1 MVVQTAALRVTLRPT
16 LVSVLVVLTL
26 GCAAPG
32 LMGAQQAQPTFP
44 PPKPGPQGVVEVY
57 SERYVLYEKTVPLFR
72 RRPVDRHCQVNGSRP
87 DSTPIYCH
95 HDFL

>member
-32 LMGAQQAQPTFP
+32 QMGAQQAQPTFP
-44 PPKPGPQGVVEVY
+44 PPEPGPQGVVAVY

-72 RRPVDRHCQVNGSRP
+72 RLPVDLL
-87 DSTPIYCH
+87 TPTGH
-95 HDFL
+95 FLHGIVKLSHN